1 MEIAL
6 WVIQFF
12 LAVAFF
18 FAGLVKAT
26 RPLEQLEEI
35 VGGWVHDVPLPV
47 IRVVG
52 ALEIVGAVGLVVPAL
67 VGVAPWLTWLAAI
80 GLLVFMAGAVVI
92 HGRRRE
98 SREVVSNLVL
108 IALLVVVVWGRL
120 GPHAF

>member
-67 VGVAPWLTWLAAI
+67 VGVAPWLTWLSAI